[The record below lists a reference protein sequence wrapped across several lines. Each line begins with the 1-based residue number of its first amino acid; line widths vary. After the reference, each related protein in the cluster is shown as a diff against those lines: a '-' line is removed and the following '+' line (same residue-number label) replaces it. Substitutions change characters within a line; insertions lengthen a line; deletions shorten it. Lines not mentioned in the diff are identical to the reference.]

1 MKKLVSILGST
12 GSIGLTTLKIIQTK
26 KNYFTP
32 YFFSANKN
40 YKLICEQIKKYKP
53 KYFLINDQKVYE
65 RIKNKFKNNKTI
77 FINNID
83 EANFKKISDI
93 TVSAV
98 PGIAGL
104 YPTIAM
110 IKN

>member
-1 MKKLVSILGST
+1 MKKLVSILGSI

-26 KNYFTP
+26 KLFRAI
-32 YFFSANKN
+32 FFSANKN
-40 YKLICEQIKKYKP
+40 YKRVCEQIKKYKP

-83 EANFKKISDI
+83 EANFKNFDI

-98 PGIAGL
+98 LDSWSLPHHS
-104 YPTIAM
+104 YD
-110 IKN
+110 